1 MNDDPTC
8 RDDDAHC
15 RKLVGSLYQLLD
27 GEVTEDQVEYLSDHL
42 AECGACLERLG
53 VEMHFTLLVRS
64 RCQET
69 LGCPDQVM
77 MNIRTA
83 LQAEIDLV

>member
-1 MNDDPTC
+1 MN
-8 RDDDAHC
+8 DDAHC

-27 GEVTEDQVEYLSDHL
+27 GEVTEDQVQYLSEHL

-69 LGCPDQVM
+69 PCCPDHVIV
-77 MNIRTA
+77 NIRTA
-83 LQAEIDLV
+83 LQAEVTG

>member
-1 MNDDPTC
+1 MN
-8 RDDDAHC
+8 DDAHC

-27 GEVTEDQVEYLSDHL
+27 GEVTEDQVRFLSEHL

-64 RCQET
+64 RCQDE
-69 LGCPDQVM
+69 GNCPDHVIV
-77 MNIRTA
+77 NIRSA
-83 LQAEIDLV
+83 LQAEITT